1 MKKLSFAED
10 DYTEIGVLRHG
21 HAIAA
26 RETDWEIPE
35 DLAVVDLIELYL
47 EIETTLDEDRGITVQ
62 FIGASNGP
70 GSALVALDMAWA
82 AVSILG
88 KKMLVLN
95 CTRDRWTMEQADPD
109 QRDGPSVQPISTQGE
124 LVKVTGHELYMADM
138 LNWQGRSLSRA
149 KHDEIA
155 AHLRDFGQ
163 AFDMVVVV
171 PPAADADPLGAILAR
186 CVDGSVVVI
195 EAEQTR
201 RSAAIRLREI
211 LARSG
216 RPIVGAVLHDRQNHV
231 PQWLTPLM

>member
-1 MKKLSFAED
+1 
-10 DYTEIGVLRHG
+10 
-21 HAIAA
+21 
-26 RETDWEIPE
+26 
-35 DLAVVDLIELYL
+35 
-47 EIETTLDEDRGITVQ
+47 
-62 FIGASNGP
+62 
-70 GSALVALDMAWA
+70 
-82 AVSILG
+82 
-88 KKMLVLN
+88 MLVLN
-95 CTRDRWTMEQADPD
+95 CTRDRWTMEQAVAGDKL
-109 QRDGPSVQPISTQGE
+109 DGPSVQPISTQGE

-155 AHLRDFGQ
+155 AHLREFGQ

-171 PPAADADPLGAILAR
+171 PPSADMDPLGAILAR

-216 RPIVGAVLHDRQNHV
+216 RPIVGAVLHDRQNHI

>member
-1 MKKLSFAED
+1 
-10 DYTEIGVLRHG
+10 
-21 HAIAA
+21 
-26 RETDWEIPE
+26 
-35 DLAVVDLIELYL
+35 
-47 EIETTLDEDRGITVQ
+47 VQ
-62 FIGASNGP
+62 FIGASYGP

-95 CTRDRWTMEQADPD
+95 CTRDRWTMEQATPPSE
-109 QRDGPSVQPISTQGE
+109 RLDGPSVQPISTQGE

-149 KHDEIA
+149 KHDEIS
-155 AHLRDFGQ
+155 AHLREFGQ

-171 PPAADADPLGAILAR
+171 PPPADADPLGAILAR
-186 CVDGSVVVI
+186 SVDGSVVVI

-216 RPIVGAVLHDRQNHV
+216 RPIVGAVLHDRQSHI

>member
-1 MKKLSFAED
+1 MKKLNFAQED
-10 DYTEIGVLRHG
+10 YANIGVAHG
-21 HAIAA
+21 HGLAT
-26 RETDWEIPE
+26 RETEWEIPE

-47 EIETTLDEDRGITVQ
+47 EIESTLDEDRGITVQ
-62 FIGASNGP
+62 LISASYGP
-70 GSALVALDMAWA
+70 GSAIVALDMAWA

-95 CTRDRWTMEQADPD
+95 CTRDRWTMEQAA
-109 QRDGPSVQPISTQGE
+109 GPSLDGGPVQPMSTQGE

-138 LNWQGRSLSRA
+138 VNWQGKSLSRA
-149 KHDEIA
+149 KHDEIS
-155 AHLRDFGQ
+155 AHLREFAQ

-171 PPAADADPLGAILAR
+171 PPPADADPLGAILAR
-186 CVDGSVVVI
+186 SVDGSVLVI

-216 RPIVGAVLHDRQNHV
+216 RPIVGAVLHDRQNHI

>member
-1 MKKLSFAED
+1 MKKLSFAKED
-10 DYTEIGVLRHG
+10 YADIGVVHQGL
-21 HAIAA
+21 AA
-26 RETDWEIPE
+26 RETEWEIPE

-62 FIGASNGP
+62 FISASSGP

-95 CTRDRWTMEQADPD
+95 CTRDRWTMEQAGGPNL
-109 QRDGPSVQPISTQGE
+109 DGASVQPISAQGE
-124 LVKVTGHELYMADM
+124 LVKVAGHELYMADM
-138 LNWQGRSLSRA
+138 LNWQGKSLSRA
-149 KHDEIA
+149 KHDEIT
-155 AHLRDFGQ
+155 AHLREFGQ

-171 PPAADADPLGAILAR
+171 PPSADMDPLGAILAR

-216 RPIVGAVLHDRQNHV
+216 RPIVGAVLHDRQNHI

>member
-1 MKKLSFAED
+1 
-10 DYTEIGVLRHG
+10 
-21 HAIAA
+21 
-26 RETDWEIPE
+26 
-35 DLAVVDLIELYL
+35 
-47 EIETTLDEDRGITVQ
+47 
-62 FIGASNGP
+62 
-70 GSALVALDMAWA
+70 MAWA

-95 CTRDRWTMEQADPD
+95 CTRDRWTMEQNTAPSL
-109 QRDGPSVQPISTQGE
+109 DGPSVQPISTQGE

-138 LNWQGRSLSRA
+138 VNWHGKSLSRA
-149 KHDEIA
+149 KHDEIVS
-155 AHLRDFGQ
+155 HLREFGQ

-171 PPAADADPLGAILAR
+171 PPSADIDPLGAILAR

-201 RSAAIRLREI
+201 HAAAIRLREI

-216 RPIVGAVLHDRQNHV
+216 RPIVGAVLHDRQNHI